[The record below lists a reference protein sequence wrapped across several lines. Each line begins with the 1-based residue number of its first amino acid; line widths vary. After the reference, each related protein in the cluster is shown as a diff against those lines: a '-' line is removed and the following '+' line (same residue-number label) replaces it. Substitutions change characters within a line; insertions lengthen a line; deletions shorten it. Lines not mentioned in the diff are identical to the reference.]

1 MAVWTISQGLT
12 EKEYGILAH
21 VWCKPDA
28 KDERIIEDEIHH
40 CLNFGLPRL
49 TTKLLSDNLTNVFL
63 PFRIILYIL
72 TRISYS
78 YCQLS
83 CSWNPPL
90 NISPL
95 QRVWWWFQGRKG
107 PKIML
112 IFTALFTL
120 SNQIQI
126 LSSCIPLYKAESLV
140 FTLSISSWRKV
151 GIPQWRL
158 RILKSDKSMILW
170 LQKIVLCML
179 CAVRMAAIRSPALHT
194 FLIRAH
200 FRSTHSFPTHKQK
213 HTNTPT
219 QTIVMPGPIR

>member
-12 EKEYGILAH
+12 EKEYGFLAH
-21 VWCKPDA
+21 IWCKPDA

-49 TTKLLSDNLTNVFL
+49 TTKLLSDNLTNVFFTFSDYFVRTHPYFIFIL
-63 PFRIILYIL
+63 PVILFLEPTFEYFAPGKSL
-72 TRISYS
+72 MMVSRA
-78 YCQLS
+78 
-83 CSWNPPL
+83 
-90 NISPL
+90 
-95 QRVWWWFQGRKG
+95 KG

-120 SNQIQI
+120 SNQIHI
-126 LSSCIPLYKAESLV
+126 LSSCIPFYKAESLV

-194 FLIRAH
+194 FLFRAH

-213 HTNTPT
+213 HTKLPT
-219 QTIVMPGPIR
+219 